1 MYLLIVSVLQTSSK
15 PNALFLTDSNV
26 DQIKRFTQ
34 VHFLLKCIHFTMVT
48 PVVYTVYRGSYTIPD
63 RIVSRHRS
71 GEGYRENDIPFYRLK
86 PSLWNWGLVYKISQS
101 IYSI

>member
-15 PNALFLTDSNV
+15 PNALFLSDSNV
-26 DQIKRFTQ
+26 DQIKRFQATFTQ

-48 PVVYTVYRGSYTIPD
+48 PAVYTVYRGSYTIPD

-71 GEGYRENDIPFYRLK
+71 GEGYRKNSAALK
-86 PSLWNWGLVYKISQS
+86 VHRS
-101 IYSI
+101 I